1 VRLAQTPPLL
11 LGLIPAFM
19 GIAGSRRQGPLCNQI
34 ALYIML
40 ALCLY
45 RKGGQP
51 KERIMTA
58 EATPGLSLEQKKAKL
73 LEHYLKFKPN
83 PKKTDTM
90 VLLRQG
96 APGAPILFFCPATDG
111 TVNYLRNYL
120 PYLPE
125 DWSMYGCQTP
135 GLEGEQEPFRTIEE
149 IAAFDVKRILEIQ
162 PEGAY
167 YIGGFCNGG
176 LVCYEI
182 CKQLQDLGKQVA
194 LCLDFLPLFP
204 RQWTELAHLESPR
217 KRVVQDFMFV
227 FDEFLGNSMEEFPI
241 EEVLNKDDEIQID
254 VFLGLLRKHGYLKT
268 DQEEQI
274 FGHRVKVYNAGLEAM
289 LAYKPAL
296 YRGVIEV
303 IAAGEE
309 EMYQKQIQQ
318 DSPYAT
324 HLCTVQT
331 QQKKVHFVDV
341 PGKVFVTGKQPEMGM
356 IGELIRE
363 ITARAAAK

>member
-1 VRLAQTPPLL
+1 
-11 LGLIPAFM
+11 
-19 GIAGSRRQGPLCNQI
+19 
-34 ALYIML
+34 
-40 ALCLY
+40 
-45 RKGGQP
+45 
-51 KERIMTA
+51 MTA
-58 EATPGLSLEQKKAKL
+58 EQNQGLSADQKKAML

-135 GLEGEQEPFRTIEE
+135 GLEGEQQPYRTIEE

-162 PEGAY
+162 PEGPY

-227 FDEFLGNSMEEFPI
+227 FDEFLGNSMEGFPI
-241 EEVLNKDDEIQID
+241 EEVLSKDDSIQID
-254 VFLGLLRKHGYLKT
+254 VFMGLLRKHGYLKT
-268 DQEEQI
+268 DQEEQL
-274 FGHRVKVYNAGLEAM
+274 FRHRVSVYNAGLEAM

-309 EMYQKQIQQ
+309 AQYHKEIQQ

-331 QQKKVHFVDV
+331 NQRKVHFVDV

-356 IGELIRE
+356 IGEIIRE
-363 ITARAAAK
+363 ITNRVVAK